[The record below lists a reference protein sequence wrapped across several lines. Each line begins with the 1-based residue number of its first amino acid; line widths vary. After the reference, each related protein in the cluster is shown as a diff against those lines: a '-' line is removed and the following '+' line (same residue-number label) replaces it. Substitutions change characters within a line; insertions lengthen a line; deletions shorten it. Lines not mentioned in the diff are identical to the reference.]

1 MNFLK
6 NIFKKKY
13 SKYEYLKSFVKK
25 KEIFKNKYDDLMTN
39 DPDEI
44 ESIPTGKF
52 KNVECH
58 VFVRYNLKTGEPQ
71 YKIIEFD

>member
-1 MNFLK
+1 MNIFK

-13 SKYEYLKSFVKK
+13 SEYEFLKSYI
-25 KEIFKNKYDDLMTN
+25 KEVEIYKNKYDDLMLN

-58 VFVRYNLKTGEPQ
+58 VFVRYNLKTGKPQ
-71 YKIIEFD
+71 YRIIEFE